1 MNRNRRIY
9 AAAALLALC
18 ASSQGQELLLE
29 PVASSF
35 DTATSVC
42 APPGDTER
50 LFVTTKGGVIHII
63 RDGAILPTP
72 FLDISTSMSA
82 YEGILSMVFHPDYS
96 TNGRFFLVYNDT
108 LDQSHLTE
116 FLVSSDPDLAD
127 PSSGTELLTPFQ
139 QPGHVHNWNCLKF
152 GPDGML
158 YVGTGDG
165 GGYHGLPADSS
176 SSQDLS
182 NTQGK
187 ILRLDVDAPAPYI
200 PADNPFVGQPNV
212 AEEIWVYGLR
222 QPWRFG
228 FDSITGDM
236 FIGDV
241 GQTTREEL
249 DFVPGGS
256 GGGLNFGWACRE
268 GTVCNSLSGC
278 SCPNSTSYVEPVLEY
293 GHGGGLCCI
302 IGGEVYRGQA
312 MPSLHGTYFYAD
324 YCSARVWSLRYDGAT
339 MTEHQE
345 RSLEFVTADG
355 TPLTTINSFG
365 IDAEGEL
372 LVIGNFPSAVFRVIP
387 APTCGTSNFCVT
399 SPNSVG
405 AGALIT
411 SAGTTSFASNDF
423 QLEVNDLV
431 PGQFAL
437 CYYGANDIQVPFMDG
452 YRCIGGQTRRINPP
466 VLASVTGFLRREID
480 LGNQS
485 GSNQITPGS
494 TWHFQAWYRDPNGPG
509 GSGANLSD
517 ALTATFCP

>member
-228 FDSITGDM
+228 FDSVTGDM

>member
-365 IDAEGEL
+365 VDAEGEL

>member
-1 MNRNRRIY
+1 MNRKHRFSV
-9 AAAALLALC
+9 AAALLTLC
-18 ASSQGQELLLE
+18 TSSHAQELSLE
-29 PVASSF
+29 RVAGGF
-35 DTATSVC
+35 DVATSVC
-42 APPGDTER
+42 AAPGDTER

-63 RDGAILPTP
+63 RDGAVLPTP
-72 FLDISTSMSA
+72 FMDISASMSSQ
-82 YEGILSMVFHPDYS
+82 EGILCMAFHPNYLS
-96 TNGRFFLVYNDT
+96 NGRFFLVYNDT
-108 LDQSHLTE
+108 LDQSHLAE
-116 FLVSSDPDLAD
+116 FQVSSDPDIAD
-127 PSSGTELLTPFQ
+127 PSSTIEILTPFQ
-139 QPGHVHNWNCLKF
+139 QPGSIHNWNCLKF

-158 YVGTGDG
+158 YLSTGDG

-182 NTQGK
+182 TTQGK
-187 ILRLDVDAPAPYI
+187 ILRLDIDAPAPYI

-228 FDSITGDM
+228 FDSVTGDM

-249 DFVPGGS
+249 DFVPGSS

-268 GTVCNSLSGC
+268 GTVCNNLAGC
-278 SCPNSTSYVEPVLEY
+278 SCPSAVSYVEPVLEY
-293 GHGGGLCCI
+293 NHGGGLCCI
-302 IGGEVYRGQA
+302 IGGEVYRGGA
-312 MPSLHGTYFYAD
+312 MPSLQGTYFYAD
-324 YCSARVWSLRYDGAT
+324 YCSARVWSLRYDGTT

-355 TPLTTINSFG
+355 TSLTTINSFG
-365 IDAEGEL
+365 TDAEGEL
-372 LVIGNFPSAVFRVIP
+372 LVIGNFPSTIFRVIP
-387 APTCGTSNFCVT
+387 AATCGTSNFCET

-405 AGALIT
+405 AGALI
-411 SAGTTSFASNDF
+411 SNVGSTSFTSNDF

-431 PGQFAL
+431 PGQFTL
-437 CYYGANDIQVPFMDG
+437 CYYGTNNIQIPFMDG
-452 YRCIGGQTRRINPP
+452 FRCVGGDTKRINPP
-466 VLASVTGFLRREID
+466 IQASVTGTLRRD
-480 LGNQS
+480 LDLQNQS
-485 GSNQITPGS
+485 GNHQVTPGS